1 MHNHVDL
8 MVISPHADD
17 SEFGAAGTVASWT
30 RNGKTAVYVICT
42 DGDKG
47 TTDRNMDPILFI
59 EKRKKEQEKAAALL
73 GVCAVVFLGY
83 PDQGLEDNDDFRKK
97 IVSVIRKFRP
107 HTIMTTDPYR
117 KYLWHRDHRI
127 TGQVVMDACYPYARD
142 HLSYPDLLE
151 QGLEPHKVRDLL
163 FWGAEDINYRVDIS
177 ETFEQKI
184 AALYCHESQMKEMK
198 HFNPEE
204 WCRQN
209 ARKMAAKEPFELA
222 EGFHRIVLP
231 G

>member
-1 MHNHVDL
+1 MPNHVDL

-17 SEFGAAGTVASWT
+17 SEFGAAGTVALWT
-30 RNGKTAVYVICT
+30 RSGKSAVYVICT

-47 TTDRNMDPILFI
+47 TTDRSVDPKQLA
-59 EKRKKEQEKAAALL
+59 EQRKKEQEKAAALL
-73 GVCAVVFLGY
+73 GADEVVFLGY
-83 PDQGLEDNDDFRKK
+83 PDQGLEDNDDFRKR

-107 HTIMTTDPYR
+107 YTIMTTDPYQ

-127 TGQVVMDACYPYARD
+127 TGQVVMDAVYPYARD

-151 QGLEPHKVRDLL
+151 KGLEPHKVKEIL
-163 FWGAEDINYRVDIS
+163 FWGTEDINYRVNIS

-184 AALYCHESQMKEMK
+184 AALHCHESQMKEMS
-198 HFNPEE
+198 HFNPDE

-209 ARKMAAKEPFELA
+209 GRKIAEKEPYDLA

-231 G
+231 A